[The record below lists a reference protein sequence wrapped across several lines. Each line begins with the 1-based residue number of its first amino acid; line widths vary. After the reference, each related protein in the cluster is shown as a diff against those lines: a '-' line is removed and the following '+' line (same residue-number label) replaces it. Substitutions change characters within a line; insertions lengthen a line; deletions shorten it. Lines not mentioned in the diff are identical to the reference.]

1 MGCTLLA
8 GCAGFT
14 VTVAVPALLVSWVE
28 VAVIVTCS
36 DVTPPDGAVNKPE
49 MEIVPA
55 LAAHVTP
62 ELKLPVPVTVA
73 EHWLVWPYRMIEGEQ
88 VTVTDVIV
96 DDPLPP
102 PPQAAISV
110 RLASTSNSHSFRTIV
125 LP

>member
-1 MGCTLLA
+1 M
-8 GCAGFT
+8 
-14 VTVAVPALLVSWVE
+14 V
-28 VAVIVTCS
+28 
-36 DVTPPDGAVNKPE
+36 
-49 MEIVPA
+49 
-55 LAAHVTP
+55 
-62 ELKLPVPVTVA
+62 
-73 EHWLVWPYRMIEGEQ
+73 EGEQ

>member
-14 VTVAVPALLVSWVE
+14 VTVAVPALLVSCVE